1 MEIPKSISLE
11 GIAFQGEL
19 SLGNCKSKGD
29 FFNLLVKVLSS
40 VTKEEFN
47 VSDFDI
53 QEDENQ
59 ETSSSI
65 LQLKSNLNSIRLL
78 DESFIKISEGEI
90 KSNVSLE
97 TIIKQLENI
106 MIDNDNVGMN
116 FLQKQHI
123 DFKNI
128 NRQFSEEFLENN
140 IKQIQTNLEDK
151 NISNDVDK
159 KLIEDLF
166 ESSQVEMATNE
177 ENVEINVKE
186 LEAISED
193 KVIKSIL
200 KNLDKEWIESFI
212 ENKHIGIEDVDLK
225 VNKETAKSNM
235 NEINVIN
242 KSEVSSEDKK
252 IESVLNNID
261 KELMES
267 LLENNQMDI
276 ENVDLKVNKEI
287 TESNIN
293 EINII
298 NKSEVKI
305 AENILDNVNKEL
317 GIDIFKNSQGNVE
330 NENVKEKRE
339 SVQKVN
345 KNEVNDLVFNNLNIG
360 LEITEEELKKNFGI
374 NKINFEVIQQLNKLS
389 KNNNISSN
397 LQNMILSLENGVEN
411 KEILNLLKFLENY
424 TNKDGSL
431 NLDSMFKKVQ
441 EVNRNTEIFFNNFNQ
456 NSNLTTMASKLT
468 KEVNIFKSSDIVD
481 VVIENFKHLRLPG
494 RCEMTIK
501 LNPKELGEIT
511 LRLVL
516 EKGDISASIS
526 TNKKETFMLLQSNIS
541 TFLDQLKTSES
552 GISHLSINLNQDQ
565 DQSGE
570 GARRGYQNNKEDKE
584 RREFEEVFMESLEEE
599 SMNIEE

>member
-599 SMNIEE
+599 SINIEE